1 MHLYHDDDVMMD
13 ADFSYYFNV
22 SLALTSLD
30 VGSNSVR
37 THFCAMMYRD
47 DTCHSQQATFVCLF
61 VQVCCIYW
69 CRQGQILMF
78 IGNINLVVCPDLLYL
93 FFFYW
98 CRKRGKF
105 GECSYCWFFFS
116 GFAQTAQPA
125 VGLEKKFVV

>member
-93 FFFYW
+93 FFLLVQKEREIW
-98 CRKRGKF
+98 RMQLLL
-105 GECSYCWFFFS
+105 FFFS